1 MEFLSQVCQ
10 AMTELLGRSPEVL
23 AYPQGIYSEL
33 SEVILSQQ
41 GIYATV
47 TIVPK
52 INTIIKG
59 LPQSLR
65 QLGRLYMTETTTAQ
79 DLLSQL
85 SAQDG

>member
-1 MEFLSQVCQ
+1 
-10 AMTELLGRSPEVL
+10 MTELLGRSPEVL